1 MKATIKGVEMLG
13 NRLVQDK
20 IHIQID
26 IFLSENDRKIVKKVK
41 LIQLIALKWISYL
54 FF

>member
-20 IHIQID
+20 IHIQIE
-26 IFLSENDRKIVKKVK
+26 IFLSGNERNIVKK
-41 LIQLIALKWISYL
+41 LIQLIATKWISYL